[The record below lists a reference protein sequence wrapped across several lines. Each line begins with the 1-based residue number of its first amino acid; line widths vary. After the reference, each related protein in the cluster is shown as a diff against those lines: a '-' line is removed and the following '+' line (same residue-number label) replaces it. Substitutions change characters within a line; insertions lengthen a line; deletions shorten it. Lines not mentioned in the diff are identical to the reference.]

1 MTMRS
6 MFCLV
11 AVTVSCTPN
20 LTGENTPNGSTDLP
34 RKLEMHQRFVALGA
48 IQDAIVD
55 GDLAMAKTYAVAI
68 QAGDFSSAPFH
79 WLPHIDDFKTGAIDV
94 EGAGSLG
101 QAAQGA
107 VNMATACGECHRS
120 NDAGVTFA
128 DGGDPPEDQPML
140 QHAWAVDRMWEG
152 LVAPSDNTWLTGAKS
167 LTGADLE
174 SRGLKDETSRE
185 VVKRLASEIRSQGR
199 RASRQVGHARAD
211 TMARIL
217 ETCAQCHVL
226 VR

>member
-1 MTMRS
+1 MRS

-11 AVTVSCTPN
+11 AVTVSCTAN
-20 LTGENTPNGSTDLP
+20 LTGENTPNGSADLP

-68 QAGDFSSAPFH
+68 QAGDFSRAPFQ

-94 EGAGSLG
+94 EGSGSLG

-152 LVAPSDNTWLTGAKS
+152 LVAPSDNLWLVGAKS

-174 SRGLKDETSRE
+174 TRGLKDETSRS
-185 VVKRLASEIRSQGR
+185 VVKRLASEVRSQGR
-199 RASRQVGHARAD
+199 RASRQVGDARAE

-217 ETCAQCHVL
+217 ETCAQCHSL